1 MRCHRDAPRRAAR
14 SGTGSPPSTAAPSD
28 PRTPG
33 TVRRVPRTGRSPRW
47 TRRFPTPP
55 PSARNRPLPRLRG
68 RRTPTCSGADPPS
81 HRPAGHPPGSTCPPN
96 PLNLNRVAPTASGA
110 RVLQGRARFA
120 YDKAKTRGLW
130 FGNAATCERARTEVD
145 EFSVCVLT
153 TKVGLLLLALRA
165 HRLPRR
171 PSAVHSLDLNRRALH
186 LRLFTSQRLRLFP
199 RGSSAMD

>member
-1 MRCHRDAPRRAAR
+1 MRRVGQTREVGRRSLGRRDRSRRGLFVLRRREGREARVGRTRVSGAPREQNAPPRAAR

-47 TRRFPTPP
+47 TRRFPTQP

-68 RRTPTCSGADPPS
+68 HRTPTCSGADPPS

-145 EFSVCVLT
+145 EFSV
-153 TKVGLLLLALRA
+153 
-165 HRLPRR
+165 
-171 PSAVHSLDLNRRALH
+171 
-186 LRLFTSQRLRLFP
+186 
-199 RGSSAMD
+199 

>member
-47 TRRFPTPP
+47 TRRFPTQP

-68 RRTPTCSGADPPS
+68 HRTPTCSGADPPG

-120 YDKAKTRGLW
+120 YDKEKTRGLVVRPR
-130 FGNAATCERARTEVD
+130 ASKRERKSN

-186 LRLFTSQRLRLFP
+186 LRLFTSQHIRLFP

>member
-33 TVRRVPRTGRSPRW
+33 TVRRAPRTGRSPRW
-47 TRRFPTPP
+47 TRRFPTQP

-68 RRTPTCSGADPPS
+68 RRTPTCSGADPPG

-120 YDKAKTRGLW
+120 YDKAKTRGLVVRPR
-130 FGNAATCERARTEVD
+130 ASERERKLN

-186 LRLFTSQRLRLFP
+186 LRLFTSQHIRLFP